1 MSRSTSSPCYGCTDR
16 YPCCHDTCPD
26 YKEWREALDQKNA
39 RRRQAIFERSFED
52 QHLERLAEKNRRKK

>member
-16 YPCCHDTCPD
+16 YSCCHDTCPD

-52 QHLERLAEKNRRKK
+52 QHLGRLAEKNRRKK